1 MFGSVS
7 ASAETAIN
15 IGYSCKLLTEEM
27 EDVFIIDAETYD
39 DVFRQLSDARN
50 TMSKALGSPMQSVGT
65 LGVVDGVGVTFG
77 GVGVGGGGRE
87 PSAIEA
93 KLSANDVE
101 FGGFAIVING
111 HSLVSGEPCEFIY
124 VFSCKHMPVIVWFDL
139 INCIGLM
146 L

>member
-39 DVFRQLSDARN
+39 DVFRQLSGARN

-77 GVGVGGGGRE
+77 GVGGGGE

-111 HSLVSGEPCEFIY
+111 HSLVSGERCFL
-124 VFSCKHMPVIVWFDL
+124 VQAHAG
-139 INCIGLM
+139 NCM
-146 L
+146 V